1 MRYTQSN
8 RCTKENNQIIQLSFI
23 KCIIV
28 LLEVQKKH
36 TAKYQL
42 CYFLLKFW
50 ASVENGNFLFHAT
63 NILADRVEIKFW
75 IHAIDERSWSVN
87 VHTICIGTVS
97 RTTIIIRVIVVCSC
111 VGRIRATWSNR
122 P

>member
-42 CYFLLKFW
+42 CYFLLKFS

-63 NILADRVEIKFW
+63 SVEIKFW
-75 IHAIDERSWSVN
+75 IHAITR
-87 VHTICIGTVS
+87 
-97 RTTIIIRVIVVCSC
+97 RTKLT
-111 VGRIRATWSNR
+111 G
-122 P
+122 